1 MEFKQCTAVILL
13 VFLSACSNNN
23 AGINTNQNVYDHS
36 PSEQLAEAASSA
48 SKSML
53 NIAEIQ
59 QATGY
64 QLKVLGHPPAIPVMV
79 YVSTR
84 NQMIGDTLRD
94 VAFQAHRRTHI
105 IVYPSTKIVE
115 LRYITTR
122 A

>member
-59 QATGY
+59 QATTPPPDSYRPPDFASYGMSNLTSIDWAGPIEPLVKQITAATGY
-64 QLKVLGHPPAIPVMV
+64 QLKV
-79 YVSTR
+79 
-84 NQMIGDTLRD
+84 
-94 VAFQAHRRTHI
+94 
-105 IVYPSTKIVE
+105 
-115 LRYITTR
+115 
-122 A
+122 